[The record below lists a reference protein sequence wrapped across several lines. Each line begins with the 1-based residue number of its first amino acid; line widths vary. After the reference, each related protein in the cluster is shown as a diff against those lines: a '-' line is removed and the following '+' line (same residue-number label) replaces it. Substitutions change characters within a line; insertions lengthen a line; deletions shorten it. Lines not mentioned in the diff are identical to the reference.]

1 MSGIEIFTNTGID
14 TFTNTTL
21 RSHPSFH
28 NNCPYDVW
36 PAGGRAPYGQPDNS
50 VRYGYHLT
58 PGTSNAWNIDDHQTG
73 IRAWGRTGCDAN
85 GANCQTGACNGDT
98 LCNDAG
104 ITSGVILSEYGYG
117 SGDLIYW
124 NLSRAG
130 ETDADPPLNVNIPLR
145 VSGGGTTLDCNSNSD
160 CAAAFQNPDDNQG
173 KIHTAPLG
181 TTYDVT
187 FCP

>member
-1 MSGIEIFTNTGID
+1 MS
-14 TFTNTTL
+14 
-21 RSHPSFH
+21 S
-28 NNCPYDVW
+28 
-36 PAGGRAPYGQPDNS
+36 
-50 VRYGYHLT
+50 YGYHLT
-58 PGTSNAWNIDDHQTG
+58 PGTSNSWNIDDHQTG

-130 ETDADPPLNVNIPLR
+130 ETDADPPLN
-145 VSGGGTTLDCNSNSD
+145 
-160 CAAAFQNPDDNQG
+160 NPDDNQG